1 MNILRTILFSMV
13 VAMAGAV
20 HDARAQAPNDGEELG
35 AVSSGSA
42 HLAKD
47 DSLADG
53 LYMLGTWVAN
63 YTAGYSS
70 ISITLPFIHNVG
82 NFTSGTLRLS
92 FWATVTAPAR
102 GAGFTGYRLATFP
115 TMAPL
120 GSGLS
125 YQNISQSTSMLVPPD
140 GTYWLVLVLEEYY
153 PSACPSSA
161 DGYCL
166 ADSTVS
172 FSQRTFGSTSPD
184 VVVSQALLTNPV
196 SAGKDAIVDVTV
208 TNTGPGTATGV
219 TLTMTYEAFTSA
231 IWASPGCVK
240 QPSTSYV
247 CAIGT
252 MGSGATSRLRLVL
265 RRSGAGTLTNSA
277 TVTSTTPDANTA
289 NNTSNISATVFPGTA
304 GVPVLRYRLYSPV
317 TLEHHFTTDANE
329 YNVLG
334 ASGGW
339 VKEGTVGKV
348 LNNPGSFNGVA
359 AIPLLPPLQRLQPLA
374 SLDHRRQRVL
384 HARHVPRMERRRRRR
399 LHPADRR
406 ERIDAALPAG
416 LPQRDGAA
424 SLDDRRARVRD
435 AHLALRMGRGRRIGV
450 RRAVRRL
457 HKQQA
462 KSGPDLAFAFGADA
476 ARQCNFTI

>member
-70 ISITLPFIHNVG
+70 ITITLPFIHNVG

-359 AIPLLPPLQRLQPLA
+359 AIPYYRLYNDYNHWHHWTTDANEYYTLVTFPGWNGEGVDGYILPTVASGSTQLFRLVYPNGTG
-374 SLDHRRQRVL
+374 L
-384 HARHVPRMERRRRRR
+384 HHWT
-399 LHPADRR
+399 
-406 ERIDAALPAG
+406 IDAHEYATLISHYG
-416 LPQRDGAA
+416 WVGE
-424 SLDDRRARVRD
+424 
-435 AHLALRMGRGRRIGV
+435 GG
-450 RRAVRRL
+450 
-457 HKQQA
+457 
-462 KSGPDLAFAFGADA
+462 SGFVV
-476 ARQCNFTI
+476 Q